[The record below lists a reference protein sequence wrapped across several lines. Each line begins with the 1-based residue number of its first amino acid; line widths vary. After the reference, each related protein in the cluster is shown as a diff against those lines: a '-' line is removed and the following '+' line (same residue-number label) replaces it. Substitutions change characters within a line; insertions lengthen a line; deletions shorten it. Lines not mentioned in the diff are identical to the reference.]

1 MQRWARRA
9 GLQALRRDMGAT
21 IVPMPFFEEALRET
35 RASVTPE
42 MEREY
47 AEIAESLKRESP
59 RGRAIGF
66 QTAVATT

>member
-1 MQRWARRA
+1 MH
-9 GLQALRRDMGAT
+9 
-21 IVPMPFFEEALRET
+21 FFEEALKET

-47 AEIAESLKRESP
+47 EQLAESLKRESP

-66 QTAVATT
+66 ERHPPDGKAQSSASSREAADWRPRLPGP